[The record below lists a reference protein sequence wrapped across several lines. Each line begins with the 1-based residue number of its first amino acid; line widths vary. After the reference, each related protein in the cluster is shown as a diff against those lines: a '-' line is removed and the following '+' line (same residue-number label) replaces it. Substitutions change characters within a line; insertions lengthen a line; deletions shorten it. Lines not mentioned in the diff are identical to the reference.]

1 MVQLLWKNGST
12 NQTLI
17 ALLENCRSM
26 SEFKQI
32 QAFFITSGLSQHHP
46 FASRLLSF
54 SAISSWG
61 DIDHSYRIFLQIP
74 SPTISNWNSIIRG
87 FSKGKNPNPSVSV
100 FVKMLRFGVCPD
112 HLTYPFVAKAVAR
125 LSELRLALAVHCRIA
140 KEGLWFDRF
149 IANSLI
155 HMYGSCGDIGSARK
169 MFDEML
175 IRNSVSWNAML
186 DGYAKCGDLDSARQV
201 FESMPDRDVVSWS
214 SMIDGCVK
222 GGEYGVALA
231 IFERMRVVG
240 PKANEVTMVSVLC
253 ACAHLG
259 ALEQGRAMHQYMVD
273 NTMRFT
279 LVLRTSL
286 MDMYAKCGA
295 IEEAIAVFRGVPMDQ
310 TDVLMWNTIIGG
322 LATHGLVRE
331 SLELFKEMQVLGIV
345 PDEITYLCLLSAC
358 AHGGLVHEAWHFFK
372 SLGKQ
377 GMVPKSEHYACM
389 VDVLSRAGQLA
400 EAYDFIAQ
408 MPMEPT
414 ASMLG
419 ALLNGCMNHRR
430 FDLAERVGRK
440 LIELEP
446 DHDGRYIGLSNV
458 YAGVKL
464 WDNARMMREAMERR
478 GVKKSPGF
486 SFVEVL
492 GTLHRFIAHDKTHND
507 SEKIYMMLNTIVR
520 QMMVDVDFET
530 QERGFYDIEV

>member
-1 MVQLLWKNGST
+1 MAAQTKLSSPSLKIADQCLNSSKFRLSSSPLASPNITLLPQGSYLSLQFPVGAISIT
-12 NQTLI
+12 RI
-17 ALLENCRSM
+17 
-26 SEFKQI
+26 
-32 QAFFITSGLSQHHP
+32 AFFCKFPAQQSPTGQHHK
-46 FASRLLSF
+46 
-54 SAISSWG
+54 G
-61 DIDHSYRIFLQIP
+61 FLQRQKPKSICLSICQNAAVWGLPRPPNIP
-74 SPTISNWNSIIRG
+74 LYC
-87 FSKGKNPNPSVSV
+87 KGSRASV
-100 FVKMLRFGVCPD
+100 RAP
-112 HLTYPFVAKAVAR
+112 AR
-125 LSELRLALAVHCRIA
+125 TGGALPHCER
-140 KEGLWFDRF
+140 GLWFDRF

-169 MFDEML
+169 VFDEML

-259 ALEQGRAMHQYMVD
+259 ALEQGRTMHQYMVD

-322 LATHGLVRE
+322 LATHGLVHE

-345 PDEITYLCLLSAC
+345 PDEITYLCLFSAC

-507 SEKIYMMLNTIVR
+507 LEKIYMMLNTIVR

>member
-87 FSKGKNPNPSVSV
+87 FSKGKNPNPSVSI

-169 MFDEML
+169 VFDEML

-186 DGYAKCGDLDSARQV
+186 DGYAKCGDLDSAHQV

-231 IFERMRVVG
+231 ILRECGWWGLRRMR
-240 PKANEVTMVSVLC
+240 E
-253 ACAHLG
+253 
-259 ALEQGRAMHQYMVD
+259 AMHQYMVD
-273 NTMRFT
+273 NTMWFT

-358 AHGGLVHEAWHFFK
+358 AHG

-389 VDVLSRAGQLA
+389 VDVLSRAGRLA

-464 WDNARMMREAMERR
+464 WDNARIMREAMERR
-478 GVKKSPGF
+478 G
-486 SFVEVL
+486 
-492 GTLHRFIAHDKTHND
+492 FIAHDKTHND